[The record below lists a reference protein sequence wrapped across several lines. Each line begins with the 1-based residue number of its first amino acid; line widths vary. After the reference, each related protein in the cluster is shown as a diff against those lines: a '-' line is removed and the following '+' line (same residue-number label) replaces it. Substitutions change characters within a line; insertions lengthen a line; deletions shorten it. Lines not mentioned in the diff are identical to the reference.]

1 MSATVLLQRAVA
13 AINVLGLVAVL
24 TACANEAGSGTGPGD
39 EAPSAFDVV
48 ARYPA
53 ESLELQRPTA
63 LVVGTDDDLYVTD
76 YSQRVTV
83 ISPDGRVLS
92 HWGVPG
98 HRPGEFSFI
107 VGDPTDPTSRTG
119 RLAVGPDG
127 SLYVSDSG
135 NGRIQIFSDHGTF
148 KRQFG
153 HFGSEPD
160 EFLTPFDLA
169 VDDEGVYVVDDDRQ
183 TLSKFSTRG
192 TLQWQIG
199 GPSSDEDLLGF
210 FHLNT
215 IDVHHRLVVANETN
229 GRIVYL
235 DTNGHEVD
243 AFTVSGPLLRH
254 LPCDVTVDDLG
265 YTYISPCIAGD
276 TYIFDREH
284 HLVTSW
290 PASEGVL
297 LTAPRFGTDGL
308 GYALG
313 KDGSIVVVR
322 PTLGRS

>member
-1 MSATVLLQRAVA
+1 MSATVLLRRAAVA
-13 AINVLGLVAVL
+13 IMVLVPVAAL
-24 TACANEAGSGTGPGD
+24 TACVNEAGNASGPGGD
-39 EAPSAFDVV
+39 APSAFDVV

-53 ESLELQRPTA
+53 RSLGLRRPTA
-63 LVVGTDDDLYVTD
+63 LVVGTNGVLYVTD
-76 YSQRVTV
+76 YSQRLTV
-83 ISPDGRVLS
+83 ISPDGRVVG
-92 HWGVPG
+92 HWGGPG
-98 HRPGEFSFI
+98 DGPGEFSFI
-107 VGDPTDPTSRTG
+107 AGDPSDPTSRTG

-127 SLYVSDSG
+127 SVYVSDSG
-135 NGRIQIFSDHGTF
+135 NGRIQVFTDNGRF
-148 KRQFG
+148 LRQFG

-160 EFLTPFDLA
+160 EFLTPYDLA
-169 VDDEGVYVVDDDRQ
+169 VDDEGVYLVDDDRQ
-183 TLSKFSTRG
+183 TLSKFSTTG
-192 TLQWQIG
+192 TLRWQVG

-210 FHLNT
+210 SHLVT

-243 AFTVSGPLLRH
+243 AFTVSGPLLQH

-276 TYIFDREH
+276 TYVFDREH

-297 LTAPRFGTDGL
+297 LTAPRFGADGL